1 MLETLMPKVLQS
13 TCRKLWCLCMQKINF
28 ISNFLFWDIVK
39 ILQTY
44 FWYFRHTWLRTPKMI
59 LSTSSDS
66 ISFFSWRYCTDMQ
79 TSYFGYS
86 GHAWLRTSKMIA
98 STCRLSTSMVIW
110 MPKVNFI
117 IHFFLEI
124 LHCKESYNFIGQQ
137 HFGPYLRTRILIR
150 DCWWNIN
157 KNISFHFRL
166 FPRNVNG
173 ELFLKIWKNL
183 LWGHFGSFL
192 PKSGQK

>member
-1 MLETLMPKVLQS
+1 MRLWVLWECLIMPINNDSITMLETLMPKVLQS

-44 FWYFRHTWLRTPKMI
+44 FWYSEHAWIRTPKMI
-59 LSTSSDS
+59 T
-66 ISFFSWRYCTDMQ
+66 
-79 TSYFGYS
+79 
-86 GHAWLRTSKMIA
+86 
-98 STCRLSTSMVIW
+98 STCRLSTSMVIC
-110 MPKVNFI
+110 MPKINFI

-124 LHCKESYNFIGQQ
+124 LHCKESYKFIGQQ

-150 DCWWNIN
+150 DYWWNIN

-173 ELFLKIWKNL
+173 ELFLKI
-183 LWGHFGSFL
+183 
-192 PKSGQK
+192 